1 MEESRI
7 EPVAPGGEPSVTDG
21 ETRPGPVM
29 PKFRNNRE
37 LLFYLLLLIRDN
49 RKWWL
54 LPMWLVLALLGLFIS
69 LTGNHAMLPAIYA
82 LF

>member
-1 MEESRI
+1 MAESRI
-7 EPVAPGGEPSVTDG
+7 EPVAAESDTPMTDEG
-21 ETRPGPVM
+21 TRPGPM
-29 PKFRNNRE
+29 TPKFRNNRE

-54 LPMWLVLALLGLFIS
+54 LPMWLVLALLGVFIS

>member
-1 MEESRI
+1 MEETRI
-7 EPVAPGGEPSVTDG
+7 EPVAPEGDAPVTDG
-21 ETRPGPVM
+21 ETRPNQVM

-54 LPMWLVLALLGLFIS
+54 LPMWLVLALLGVFIS